1 MKVKRLLMLAIAS
14 AAFLFAGCEKED
26 QNDNTN
32 QNEPQ
37 TLSEM
42 IVGKW
47 ECTETQHSTW
57 GSPGTFH
64 DPTANVGSIWTFK
77 DSGTLTMPDGVKS
90 YSVDEEESILL
101 ISGYEPF
108 FITISSDELN
118 VQHTQSQD
126 YKAEGSGRVFC
137 ATFKKIQ

>member
-14 AAFLFAGCEKED
+14 SVLLLAGCEKDD
-26 QNDNTN
+26 QNDGTN

-47 ECTETQHSTW
+47 ECTETNHHTW
-57 GSPGTFH
+57 GSPNTFH
-64 DPTANVGSIWTFK
+64 DPTAHVGSIWTFK
-77 DSGTLTMPDGVKS
+77 ASGTLTMPDGVKS

-108 FITISSDELN
+108 SITISSDKLN

-126 YKAEGSGRVFC
+126 YKAVGSGRVFN